1 LEKCTQPDCGKEYK
15 NKSGLASHMGF
26 VHGMTIEGE
35 LLPEG
40 SIEKRKQALKNVMRN
55 THAGRTAAH
64 TPEARAKAAHTTRE
78 RHFAKLKE
86 QGIFRCPEC
95 WDTSHRKVEFS
106 TPTELGKHRRFK
118 HGVLGRS
125 QTAEKMQRR
134 AAANEAKTKTANG
147 FQCPQCS
154 RSFPKQH
161 GLSIH
166 ITQAHKNLALTPSTS
181 QELTNGNGS
190 TQGTT
195 NGHQK
200 PKANRAGSY
209 DDAAFA
215 ETLAV
220 SNLAGKLEGIIL
232 TASAEFDIAPR
243 QLARRVI
250 LALGEHY
257 S

>member
-15 NKSGLASHMGF
+15 NKAGLASHMGL
-26 VHGMTIEGE
+26 VHGMTIAGE
-35 LLPEG
+35 LLPPG
-40 SIEKRKQALKNVMRN
+40 TLEKRRQTHKNAVRN
-55 THAGRTAAH
+55 VSPKARHAAS
-64 TPEARAKAAHTTRE
+64 TPEVRAKAARTNRE

-95 WDTSHRKVEFS
+95 WETSHRAVDFTS
-106 TPTELGKHRRFK
+106 ATELGKHRRFK
-118 HGVLGRS
+118 HDVLGRS
-125 QTAEKMQRR
+125 QTAEKMQRL
-134 AAANEAKTKTANG
+134 AAANQAKTKTANG

-166 ITQAHKNLALTPSTS
+166 ITQAHKNLALTPSTT

-190 TQGTT
+190 TQGTTT

-220 SNLAGKLEGIIL
+220 SNLAGKLEGNHPY
-232 TASAEFDIAPR
+232 SFS
-243 QLARRVI
+243 RV
-250 LALGEHY
+250 
-257 S
+257 